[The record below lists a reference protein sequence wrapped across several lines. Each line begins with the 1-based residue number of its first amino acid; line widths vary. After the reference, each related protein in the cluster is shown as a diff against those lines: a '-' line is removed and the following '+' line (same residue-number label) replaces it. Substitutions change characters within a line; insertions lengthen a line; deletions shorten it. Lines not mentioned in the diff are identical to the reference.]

1 MKKFL
6 LIPDSFKGTMSSS
19 AICAIM
25 KRAIERHYPDAHILS
40 IPVADGGEGSV
51 DSFLTAMGGERVV
64 VEVTGPYFEKME
76 GFYGI
81 VDQDVAVIEMAAC
94 AGLPLVGDE
103 KHPDK
108 TTTYGV
114 GELIAHA
121 ARRGCRKIIVGL
133 GGSATNDGGTGAAAA
148 VGVKFLDKTGR
159 SFIPTGGTLA
169 DIASI
174 DTSCARKELAGIE
187 ILAMCDIDNP
197 LFGKTGAAYIF
208 GPQKGADVAMVE
220 FLDSQLR
227 ALSNTITDSLGID
240 VSSIPGSGAAG
251 GMGAGM
257 LAFFGAE
264 LRMGIEVVLDTVG
277 FDTLLHDADMVLTG
291 EGKIDTQSLRGKV
304 VIGIARR
311 TKRANVPLVA
321 VVGDIGDDVQG
332 AYDEGVSAIFSINRV
347 AKEFKQV
354 IARAPSDMELTMD
367 NLIRFLKRMNW

>member
-304 VIGIARR
+304 SSASPAGPS
-311 TKRANVPLVA
+311 ANVRWWRWWDIEDDAGLMTRSLGHLQHQPGCQRVQTGNRPPLTWNSPWTTSS
-321 VVGDIGDDVQG
+321 
-332 AYDEGVSAIFSINRV
+332 VS
-347 AKEFKQV
+347 
-354 IARAPSDMELTMD
+354 
-367 NLIRFLKRMNW
+367 

>member
-227 ALSNTITDSLGID
+227 ALSNTITESLGID

-277 FDTLLHDADMVLTG
+277 FDTLLHDADMVFTG

-367 NLIRFLKRMNW
+367 NLICFLKRMNW